1 MKNSTKEIKIIHSSV
16 AKMLTNMI
24 DVSVSSPL
32 FFPILSSIVDGKMKI
47 KNRTNLISHKV
58 KVKKVLFISKEQ
70 REKPILFQRY
80 FFNKKKT
87 TKREKMMSRTRNRT
101 KKKPNIFRISCIHVL
116 IVT

>member
-47 KNRTNLISHKV
+47 KNRTNET
-58 KVKKVLFISKEQ
+58 ISKSI
-70 REKPILFQRY
+70 R
-80 FFNKKKT
+80 
-87 TKREKMMSRTRNRT
+87 
-101 KKKPNIFRISCIHVL
+101 V
-116 IVT
+116 